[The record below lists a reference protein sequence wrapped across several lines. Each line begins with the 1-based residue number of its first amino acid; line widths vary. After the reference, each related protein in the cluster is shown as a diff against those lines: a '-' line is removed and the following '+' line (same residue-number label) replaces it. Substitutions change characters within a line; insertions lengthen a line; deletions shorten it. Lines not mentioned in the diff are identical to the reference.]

1 MPYSFLL
8 APTGPGV
15 ILDISFTSFGN
26 CYETKAS
33 KCPDSFLSNFSLCH
47 NLANQLLTGHNLMDK
62 SDPLTCKEETNFGIA
77 MNKGGGGPATPQI
90 FVDRFGVFDKCF
102 IIHQTVVPE

>member
-1 MPYSFLL
+1 
-8 APTGPGV
+8 
-15 ILDISFTSFGN
+15 
-26 CYETKAS
+26 
-33 KCPDSFLSNFSLCH
+33 
-47 NLANQLLTGHNLMDK
+47 MDK